1 MTVDLI
7 VEALDYAV
15 QAQNPTPGLIIH
27 TDLGTRYTS
36 ETFQEK
42 LKKHEMIPSF
52 SRKGC
57 PYDNALSNLFM
68 QH

>member
-1 MTVDLI
+1 M
-7 VEALDYAV
+7 DYAV
-15 QAQNPTPGLIIH
+15 QAQNPTPALIFH
-27 TDLGTRYTS
+27 TDLGTQNTS

-57 PYDNALSNLFM
+57 PYNNACIESF
-68 QH
+68 QPT